1 MPLSNGR
8 ANRRKLETPLEGVDD
23 KLIPMDEQINISLY
37 LQIISILMAV
47 IAVALPT
54 LIAVVGFIY
63 LRSISERID
72 NISDQ
77 VDQLWDR
84 VRDNKQ

>member
-1 MPLSNGR
+1 M
-8 ANRRKLETPLEGVDD
+8 ETPLEGVDD

-77 VDQLWDR
+77 VDQL
-84 VRDNKQ
+84 

>member
-1 MPLSNGR
+1 MGERTGENW
-8 ANRRKLETPLEGVDD
+8 ETPLEGVDD

>member
-1 MPLSNGR
+1 MS
-8 ANRRKLETPLEGVDD
+8 RRKGETPPERVDD
-23 KLIPMDEQINISLY
+23 KLIRMDEQINISLY

-63 LRSISERID
+63 LRNISERID

-84 VRDNKQ
+84 VRDNR

>member
-1 MPLSNGR
+1 M
-8 ANRRKLETPLEGVDD
+8 ETPLEGVDD

>member
-1 MPLSNGR
+1 MG
-8 ANRRKLETPLEGVDD
+8 
-23 KLIPMDEQINISLY
+23 EQIDISLY

-47 IAVALPT
+47 TAVALPA

-63 LRSISERID
+63 LRRISERID